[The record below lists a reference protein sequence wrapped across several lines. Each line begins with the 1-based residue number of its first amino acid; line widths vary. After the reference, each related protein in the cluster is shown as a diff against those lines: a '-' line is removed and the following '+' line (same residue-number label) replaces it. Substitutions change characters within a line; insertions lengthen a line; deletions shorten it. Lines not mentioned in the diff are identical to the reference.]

1 MKIMKKNKLY
11 VIALMAIA
19 VLFSACSSSDSF
31 EPGPQASGEQVYFPN
46 DMNTQVELSI
56 NANTFAIPVYRVA
69 EDAATVQLNVKSN
82 STNFTFPTNVSFA
95 EGQKEGALVVSYD
108 PNKLVVGQYD
118 TITVSIPDGSNTPYG
133 LAHVQVLAGVSEPW
147 TSLGTGTF
155 ADYGWMKNGPYPV
168 EIQQSQ
174 LYPEKFRVVKPYTG
188 AYVAE
193 EWTGATP
200 GDYLTFYLL
209 KPGDVVG
216 ANDITITQENLVYF
230 EPCMTGYY
238 VSSYDATLELK
249 HPADYS
255 TISKTAVDESFLIYN
270 EVYDYQDNGLPAHI
284 YIAPMWYMEG
294 VGSYSYWDS
303 QYVEIVFPGVADYS
317 CEVAYNGKYTDA
329 DDNVFACAN
338 VTLSAD
344 VASAKLGLVQG
355 KSADAINSEINALID
370 GTDENAVDVAES
382 GEYKVA
388 FPEDA
393 ESDNYTLV
401 VVTFDEDGEAQDYN
415 YAVFKYTA
423 PGATEETFTP
433 AYVGT
438 YTYTLY
444 FGSSTSPYDEVGLTL
459 SQCDQ
464 NPNKYRIEH
473 VFYDVNFDFIM
484 NEDGTITFDDQFTGY
499 TDSSYGE
506 IYVTDMHAC
515 YPEDFPDASYYSNGT
530 FNFNIG
536 YYCDAGFFN
545 YGFEKFVLTG
555 TAAKAAVKSAKKKS
569 FAYNWNAA
577 PRFRPSAH
585 VGQKTSNHMML
596 RLNEANLKVV
606 K

>member
-1 MKIMKKNKLY
+1 MKKNKLY
-11 VIALMAIA
+11 IIALMAIA
-19 VLFSACSSSDSF
+19 VMFSACSSSDSF
-31 EPGPQASGEQVYFPN
+31 EPGPQVSGEQAYFPN
-46 DMNTQVELSI
+46 DINTLVELSI
-56 NANTFAIPVYRVA
+56 NTNTFSIPVYRVA

-82 STNFTFPTNVSFA
+82 SKNFTFPTSVNFA
-95 EGQKEGALVVSYD
+95 QGQKEGALVVSYD
-108 PNKLVVGQYD
+108 PNKLVIGQYD

-133 LAHVQVLAGVSEPW
+133 LAQVQVLAGVSEPW

-155 ADYGWMKNGPYPV
+155 ADYGWMENGPYPV

-209 KPGDVVG
+209 QPGDVVG
-216 ANDITITQENLVYF
+216 ANDITITQEDLIYF

-238 VSSYDATLELK
+238 ESNYGATLELK

-255 TISKTAVDESFLIYN
+255 KISGNAVDESYLLYN
-270 EVYDYQDNGLPAHI
+270 GVYDYQDNGLPAHI
-284 YIAPMWYMEG
+284 YIAPMWYMDG
-294 VGSYSYWDS
+294 IGSYPYWNV

-329 DDNVFACAN
+329 EDNVFACAN

-344 VASAKLGLVQG
+344 VASAKLGLVKG
-355 KSADAINSEINALID
+355 KSGDAINSEISALID

-388 FPEDA
+388 FPADA

-423 PGATEETFTP
+423 PGATEDTFTP
-433 AYVGT
+433 VYVGT
-438 YTYTLY
+438 YTYTLL
-444 FGSSTSPYDEVGLTL
+444 FGSETEPYDVAGLTL

-473 VFYDVNFDFIM
+473 VFYDVNFDFVL

-499 TDSSYGE
+499 THSSYGE
-506 IYVTDMHAC
+506 VYVMDMNAN
-515 YPEDFPDASYYSNGT
+515 YPDDCPDASYYANNT

-536 YYCDAGFFN
+536 YYCSAGFFA
-545 YGFEKFVLTG
+545 YGFETFKLTG
-555 TAAKAAVKSAKKKS
+555 YAAKAVTKSAKKKS
-569 FAYNWNAA
+569 FAFNWNAT

-585 VGQKTSNHMML
+585 VGQKSSNRMMFNL
-596 RLNEANLKVV
+596 KEANLKVV